1 MFVNVV
7 CSVCGVPI
15 SVALYTLAVLSFDL
29 LYAYVAIFEMS
40 CKSFRSWLKQL
51 LPHRLVPGVRQTNQ
65 YDDCVRQFDDDI
77 KLSM

>member
-15 SVALYTLAVLSFDL
+15 SVARYKLAVLSFDL
-29 LYAYVAIFEMS
+29 LYAVAILEMS

-51 LPHRLVPGVRQTNQ
+51 LPHRLVPGVRQNNQ
-65 YDDCVRQFDDDI
+65 YDDCGRKVDDDI
-77 KLSM
+77 KWSM